1 MRLSMRWDRRDD
13 GVKDDLAE
21 FDRRSSD
28 CKTRVP
34 LSYAEYFRQT
44 AQYRS
49 IALSDGLE
57 DDPLGAT
64 VALHVLVEGA
74 NESEPAEAR
83 LKNLQEAH
91 RLVQTLAPDPSVR
104 VDVGLLRALNALIMR
119 DLRALDPGGRYRS
132 GTTAIVDA
140 RTGEIRYRPPKPE
153 HLPSLMDALVEDLNQ
168 WMSEGV
174 PGPIVA
180 ALAHFGLVSIH
191 PFPDGNGRT
200 ARLLADMIL
209 AQTANSI
216 DGMLSVSEVLH
227 RRLHEY
233 YDSLRAVQGD
243 DFQEELDVSDWVRQH
258 TRWLRE
264 AASLLERRLLRHK
277 QLLEF
282 WKQNFGEVLNDR
294 QQLGLMFAAEVR
306 QLSSPLYAR
315 LTGTSTSRAKVDL
328 NGLLQIGA
336 LDRVGRGPSTRYRI
350 APQWSA
356 VPASLQT
363 DADEGG
369 ELRRTAAD
377 VAATP
382 GLQAAGAE
390 R

>member
-1 MRLSMRWDRRDD
+1 MRLSMRWDRHDD
-13 GVKDDLAE
+13 GVKDDLTE

-34 LSYAEYFRQT
+34 LNYVEYFRET

-49 IALSDGLE
+49 ITLSDGLE
-57 DDPLGAT
+57 DDPLGEAE
-64 VALHVLVEGA
+64 ALHVLVEGA

-83 LKNLQEAH
+83 LKNLQEAY
-91 RLVQTLAPDPSVR
+91 RLVRTLAPDPSVR

-119 DLRALDPGGRYRS
+119 GLGAPDPGGRYRS

-153 HLPSLMDALVEDLNQ
+153 QLPSLMDALVEDLNQ

-209 AQTANSI
+209 TQTANSI
-216 DGMLSVSEVLH
+216 DEMLSVSEVFH
-227 RRLHEY
+227 RHLREY
-233 YDSLRAVQGD
+233 CDSLRAVQGD

-258 TRWLRE
+258 TRWLKE

-282 WKQNFGEVLNDR
+282 WQQNFGEALNDR
-294 QQLGLMFAAEVR
+294 QQLGLMFAVEVR

-356 VPASLQT
+356 VPASL
-363 DADEGG
+363 
-369 ELRRTAAD
+369 
-377 VAATP
+377 
-382 GLQAAGAE
+382 
-390 R
+390 

>member
-1 MRLSMRWDRRDD
+1 MRLSMRWDQHDD
-13 GVKDDLAE
+13 GVRDDLAE

-34 LSYAEYFRQT
+34 LKYAEYFRQT

-49 IALSDGLE
+49 IALSDGL
-57 DDPLGAT
+57 DDDSLGKT
-64 VALHVLVEGA
+64 KVLDVLVEGA
-74 NESEPAEAR
+74 NESEPAQAR

-91 RLVQTLAPDPSVR
+91 RLMRTLSPDPSVR

-119 DLRALDPGGRYRS
+119 DLGALDDGGRYRS

-140 RTGEIRYRPPKPE
+140 GTGEIRYRPPKPE
-153 HLPSLMDALVEDLNQ
+153 HLPSLMDALVEDINQ

-209 AQTANSI
+209 ALTANSI

-227 RRLHEY
+227 GRLHEY

-243 DFQEELDVSDWVRQH
+243 DFREELDLSDWVRQH

-264 AASLLERRLLRHK
+264 AASRLESRLLRHK

-282 WKQNFGEVLNDR
+282 WQENFEELNDR

-328 NGLLQIGA
+328 NRLLEIGA
-336 LDRVGRGPSTRYRI
+336 LYRVGRGPSTRYRI
-350 APQWSA
+350 APQWS

-369 ELRRTAAD
+369 ELRRAAPD

-382 GLQAAGAE
+382 GLQVAGAE